1 MTTATL
7 PDWLVWQQR
16 AFPNAN
22 FLLAKGKEP
31 ALVDSGFVA
40 HAEQNRHTAE
50 AAAGGRIALVV
61 NTHWHADHVG
71 GNRELQL
78 AGAVVAA
85 SGPDAEA
92 VRRRDPGCCVAE
104 YLDQPVAPYNV
115 DIALQDGAVLRL
127 GDADWQVVCTPGHTP
142 GHLSLW
148 QPEERVLIVGDAMS
162 AYDVGWVWTALDG
175 PEVAATAL
183 SSIERM
189 ANLEPRVVIPAH
201 GAIPR
206 DVPAAF
212 DTAHRRVSRLMD
224 DPAGAVWYGA
234 RRIFGFAL
242 MIYSGIPTSEIEGYL
257 RARAWVQDA
266 ARELNRDVD
275 EFISELV
282 GGMRSSGTITETDGR
297 LCAAAQYDPVDLRL
311 LDEPW
316 PTSWPP
322 AGTE

>member
-7 PDWLVWQQR
+7 PDWLVWHQR
-16 AFPNAN
+16 PFPNAN
-22 FLLAKGKEP
+22 FLLAKGKQP
-31 ALVDSGFVA
+31 ALIDSGFVA
-40 HAEQNRHTAE
+40 HADQTRQSAE

-61 NTHWHADHVG
+61 NTHWHSDHVG
-71 GNRELQL
+71 GNRQLQL

-85 SGPDAEA
+85 SEPDAEA

-104 YLDQPVAPYNV
+104 YLDQPVAQYDV
-115 DIALQDGAVLRL
+115 DIALQDGAVLHL

-148 QPEERVLIVGDAMS
+148 QPEERVLVAGDAMS

-183 SSIERM
+183 SSLERI
-189 ANLEPRVVIPAH
+189 AGLQPRVVIPAH
-201 GAIPR
+201 GAIPQ

-212 DTAHRRVSRLMD
+212 ATAHRRVSRLMD

-234 RRIFGFAL
+234 RRILGFAL
-242 MIYSGIPTSEIEGYL
+242 MIYSGIPAGEIESYL

-266 ARELNRDVD
+266 ARELDRDTD

-282 GGMRSSGTITETDGR
+282 GGMRSSGAITETDKR
-297 LCAAAQYDPVDLRL
+297 LCAAAQYDPVDRRL

-316 PTSWPP
+316 PNSWPP
-322 AGTE
+322 AATD